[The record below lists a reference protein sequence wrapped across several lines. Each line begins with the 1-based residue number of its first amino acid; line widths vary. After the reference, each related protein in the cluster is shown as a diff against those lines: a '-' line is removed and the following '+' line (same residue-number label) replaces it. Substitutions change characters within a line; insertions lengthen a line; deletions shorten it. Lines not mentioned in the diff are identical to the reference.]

1 MGKISFEDVE
11 QYESKNSGPKGYKFF
26 GLKNDGDSA
35 IVRIWFILGIN
46 CDRLPN
52 ESIAAIKAAASV
64 LQTSSRP

>member
-35 IVRIWFILGIN
+35 IVRILSYMN
-46 CDRLPN
+46 
-52 ESIAAIKAAASV
+52 
-64 LQTSSRP
+64 